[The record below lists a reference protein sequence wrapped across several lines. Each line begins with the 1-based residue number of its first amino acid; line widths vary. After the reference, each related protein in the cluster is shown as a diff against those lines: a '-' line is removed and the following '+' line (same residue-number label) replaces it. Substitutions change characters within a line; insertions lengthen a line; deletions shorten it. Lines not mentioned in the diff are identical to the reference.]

1 MLILFNSNHKNA
13 DANAKIVLYQ
23 ELELNELN
31 GGNKIRMNE
40 EELHSIESVNL
51 NQQSI
56 VIILAYIAQ
65 RAKFFM
71 IISLPTV
78 RGNVNFR

>member
-40 EELHSIESVNL
+40 EELHSITIVDL
-51 NQQSI
+51 IQQSI
-56 VIILAYIAQ
+56 VINLAQ
-65 RAKFFM
+65 RAQTAKFLM
-71 IISLPTV
+71 IIS
-78 RGNVNFR
+78 